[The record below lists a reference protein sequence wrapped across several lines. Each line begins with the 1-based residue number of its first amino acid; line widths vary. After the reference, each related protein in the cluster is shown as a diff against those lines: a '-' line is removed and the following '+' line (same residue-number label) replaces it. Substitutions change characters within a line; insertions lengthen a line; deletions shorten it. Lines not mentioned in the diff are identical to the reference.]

1 MNNVD
6 VSLMFM
12 MILFGIVIAGRML
25 NALHGPRTECL
36 PAPDSKRTSYTWD
49 EFMKDIETGVSID
62 EIHARCKEFGMPRR
76 PVTTSVPYQWIG
88 TNVPFV
94 GFNTPWTPSITTISS
109 ASTVH
114 VRFDS
119 SNQ

>member
-1 MNNVD
+1 MSPNMVAVAIVVAIGIYCCVMSFRD
-6 VSLMFM
+6 TKK
-12 MILFGIVIAGRML
+12 MIVRIA
-25 NALHGPRTECL
+25 EEK
-36 PAPDSKRTSYTWD
+36 KRTSYTWA
-49 EFMKDIETGVSID
+49 EFMNDIETGVSID
-62 EIHARCKEFGMPRR
+62 EIHAACKEFGMPRR

-109 ASTVH
+109 ASTASF
-114 VRFDS
+114 RIDS